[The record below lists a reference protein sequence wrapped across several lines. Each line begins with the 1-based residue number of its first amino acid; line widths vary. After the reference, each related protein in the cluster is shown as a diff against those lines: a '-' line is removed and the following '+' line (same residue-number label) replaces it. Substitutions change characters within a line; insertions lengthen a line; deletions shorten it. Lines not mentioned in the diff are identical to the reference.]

1 MAAEDIQM
9 GMFDN
14 VLVDLSV
21 HLFIVAEENIFLCSE
36 FNCLGDEARALVL
49 QMCYKK
55 PSQGV

>member
-14 VLVDLSV
+14 VIVDLSV

-36 FNCLGDEARALVL
+36 FKCLGDNKLIL
-49 QMCYKK
+49 
-55 PSQGV
+55 